1 MITGNN
7 MKVEVG
13 KKYRHFKGNVYQV
26 IAIAKHTETNEDL
39 VVYSCDDK
47 IWSRPY
53 DMFISPV
60 DKEKYPE
67 IEQIYRFELI
77 D

>member
-1 MITGNN
+1 

-13 KKYRHFKGNVYQV
+13 KKYRHFKGTIYKV
-26 IAIAKHTETNEDL
+26 IAIAKHTETDEDL
-39 VVYSCDDK
+39 VIYSCDDK
-47 IWSRPY
+47 IWARPY
-53 DMFISPV
+53 DMFVSKV

-67 IEQIYRFELI
+67 TNQIYRFEPV